1 MDESNQ
7 SPHAIPLTTGNCRS
21 TIHTRGIITV
31 VHVPVSVTHVNTPDE
46 KKNRD
51 TETTMMKAPELRDAG
66 RLLAPVGRLHAASDS
81 QMPELWEDPQA
92 PRMAEQGFKHAG
104 SAATV
109 KSKTEQ
115 RCELALAV
123 RSEASKAETRNAR
136 KQAKTAP
143 KRQQGGQNR

>member
-1 MDESNQ
+1 MRY
-7 SPHAIPLTTGNCRS
+7 HLPLGTADQQYN
-21 TIHTRGIITV
+21 IRGIKTV

-46 KKNRD
+46 KYRD
-51 TETTMMKAPELRDAG
+51 TETMLKAPELRDAG

-81 QMPELWEDPQA
+81 QMPQLWEDPQA
-92 PRMAEQGFKHAG
+92 FRMAEQGFKHAS

-123 RSEASKAETRNAR
+123 RSEAGKAETGNAR
-136 KQAKTAP
+136 MQAKTAP
-143 KRQQGGQNR
+143 KRQPKSNAENQPKRE